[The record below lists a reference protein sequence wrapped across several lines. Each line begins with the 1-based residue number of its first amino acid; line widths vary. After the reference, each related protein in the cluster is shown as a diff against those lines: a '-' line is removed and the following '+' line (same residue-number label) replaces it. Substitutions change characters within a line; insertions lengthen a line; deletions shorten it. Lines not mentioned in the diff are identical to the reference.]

1 MQSLLSIT
9 SATSFATL
17 NSCRLES
24 QRQATLLLGQFAA
37 TDSDCAHCSKRCCP
51 TTNSDAS
58 VPARTRER
66 VNICIGSLAQ
76 VFILIEMFLFCL
88 KEKRFN
94 LNEVQLSLVFF

>member
-17 NSCRLES
+17 KLES